1 MHGSLSLIESN
12 SSFNMHAFLEKIE
25 ETPLTGYFFIH
36 AFLQLIKLFVLV
48 IAGLYT
54 LNKFGKLQGK

>member
-1 MHGSLSLIESN
+1 
-12 SSFNMHAFLEKIE
+12 MHAFLEKIE
-25 ETPLTGYFFIH
+25 ETLLAGYFFIH